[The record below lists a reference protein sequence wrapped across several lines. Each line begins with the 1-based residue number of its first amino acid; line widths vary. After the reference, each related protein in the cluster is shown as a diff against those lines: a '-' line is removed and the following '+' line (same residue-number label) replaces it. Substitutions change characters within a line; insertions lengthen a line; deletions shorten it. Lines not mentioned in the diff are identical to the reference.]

1 MAKGDWKGAVDTLQL
16 AGISVL
22 QTQYLMPLNQ
32 TRKAV
37 TSAQKL
43 LSSGKYYEA
52 NLVLKGAEEGI
63 VIDSEMIGAGQY
75 ARRHCRRLLLLCGK
89 LRLR

>member
-1 MAKGDWKGAVDTLQL
+1 
-16 AGISVL
+16 
-22 QTQYLMPLNQ
+22 MPLNQ

-37 TSAQKL
+37 ASAQKL

-63 VIDSEMIGAGQY
+63 VIDSEMIGAGQ
-75 ARRHCRRLLLLCGK
+75 
-89 LRLR
+89 